1 MTAVGEHGAVPWAR
15 SAPFGLSLLVGCRP
29 GLRMG
34 VGAGLCALRACVQV
48 CACVRGCA
56 WVCVCPL
63 ALRPSG
69 SAALWIGGPLARRS
83 LARRSLRFLARRPS
97 SSAPSGSAALRLGAL
112 ASGPV
117 ARAPFGSLVSGL
129 LCVVRFGSAARGGGG
144 GGDGIGVCLCTSMPT
159 SPPVSEKQGGWVGG
173 CCIEGRDRS
182 QGGDGA
188 EKHRASCHRQRVVS
202 PGPEECRQHVV

>member
-1 MTAVGEHGAVPWAR
+1 MTAVGEHGAIPRAR
-15 SAPFGLSLLVGCRP
+15 SGPFELTFLVGCRMR
-29 GLRMG
+29 LRIG
-34 VGAGLCALRACVQV
+34 VGVRLCALCVCV
-48 CACVRGCA
+48 WMCACGLVVGVR
-56 WVCVCPL
+56 V
-63 ALRPSG
+63 S
-69 SAALWIGGPLARRS
+69 SSGPLARRPS
-83 LARRSLRFLARRPS
+83 GLAPSGPALSGSALSGSTLLARRPS